1 MVARIR
7 SLFSLSIIVRAYF
20 VKNSCCHCYCYCS
33 RLRHLRW
40 QHLRRGSSS
49 ISSARSI
56 PVIIS
61 DLYTATNVILSS
73 SAHENHEPTSTTAA
87 DYATVQLLSTKERQQ
102 IDQLVQKRSI
112 SRWNGEYDAADE
124 IRCSIDDIRIFIPL
138 SRILQEVEDQNQLES
153 FSNIMMHHEGEVVG
167 IEYKVMVTDIP
178 RTGGGGSYWELIPI
192 HNEQLNDIIDHDN
205 KNDNILQLAH
215 AALGMTVSASER
227 GVEVDKATMNN
238 LICRTMDRL
247 QALKQ
252 RKALSAFLPGASAA
266 STAGE
271 LHGRKAADAI
281 LWFALAGY
289 YTSRDH
295 ENSVGAELYNDLVHI
310 VTEELQRFGMN
321 SSCRA
326 KDVLHIVER
335 VAMAGI
341 RGAATH
347 RLYRVAAECLD
358 VKLEKYAT
366 FSDSD
371 VRDQV
376 STNTDTDADVIL
388 NADEKDGS
396 IDYDGIIRSLRD
408 SSFGLHSDR
417 SLLGL
422 WRFSTRQR
430 KQRAFFKNAARHFDG
445 NYQVDELTLDDTL
458 VSKQY
463 DWSTMFKD
471 PSRPLV
477 VDVGCGMGVS
487 LLGLASTQRIYDR
500 DEMHID
506 WSKCNFIGVDLSQ
519 LAIGYANSVCARWGM
534 SDILNFIVDSAENC
548 LVKITASYPGRVELI
563 MLQFPTPYR
572 FPSITNDYVEDS
584 SSNIATSIG
593 YNTQLP
599 EGSESDDFMV
609 TEKLLAQ
616 IHAILTKQE
625 GRLLIQSNCE
635 DVAVHMRSSS
645 TKVGFQSITVS
656 NPVTSL
662 ACVTQRARR
671 WTEIGGERAI
681 GRVWSQQPL
690 LPVGGRT
697 ETEVACILDG
707 KPVHR
712 CLLRATTTNKLLS
725 KP

>member
-20 VKNSCCHCYCYCS
+20 VKNSCCHCYCS
-33 RLRHLRW
+33 RLRHHRW
-40 QHLRRGSSS
+40 QHPRRGTSS

-56 PVIIS
+56 PVIVS
-61 DLYTATNVILSS
+61 DLYTATNAVLSS
-73 SAHENHEPTSTTAA
+73 SAHENHEPTSKTAA
-87 DYATVQLLSTKERQQ
+87 DYATVQLLSTEERQQ

-124 IRCSIDDIRIFIPL
+124 IRCSIDEIRIFIPL
-138 SRILQEVEDQNQLES
+138 SSILRAVEDRNQLEY
-153 FSNIMMHHEGEVVG
+153 FSDSMMHNEDAG

-178 RTGGGGSYWELIPI
+178 RADGGGSHWELIPI
-192 HNEQLNDIIDHDN
+192 HNQQLIDIIDHDK

-215 AALGMTVSASER
+215 AALGMAVSASER
-227 GVEVDKATMNN
+227 GMEVDEATMNN
-238 LICRTMDRL
+238 LICRAMDRL
-247 QALKQ
+247 QALKEM
-252 RKALSAFLPGASAA
+252 KALSAFLPGASAA
-266 STAGE
+266 SNAGE

-289 YTSRDH
+289 FTSSDH
-295 ENSVGAELYNDLVHI
+295 ENGVGAELYNALVHI
-310 VTEELQRFGMN
+310 ATEELQRFGMN

-341 RGAATH
+341 RGASSH
-347 RLYRVAAECLD
+347 KLYRVAAECLD
-358 VKLEKYAT
+358 VKLEKYAA
-366 FSDSD
+366 FGDSD
-371 VRDQV
+371 VRVQL
-376 STNTDTDADVIL
+376 STKADTDVDTIL
-388 NADEKDGS
+388 TADEKDGS
-396 IDYDGIIRSLRD
+396 IDYDSIIQSLRD

-445 NYQVDELTLDDTL
+445 TYQVDELTLDDTR

-463 DWSTMFKD
+463 DWPTMFKD

-500 DEMHID
+500 DELHID
-506 WSKCNFIGVDLSQ
+506 WSKCNFIGVDLSR
-519 LAIGYANSVCARWGM
+519 LAVGYANSVCARWGLEN
-534 SDILNFIVDSAENC
+534 ILNFIVDSAENC

-572 FPSITNDYVEDS
+572 FPSITNDDEEDV
-584 SSNIATSIG
+584 SSNNATSIG
-593 YNTQLP
+593 CNTQLP
-599 EGSESDDFMV
+599 EGSESTDFMV

-616 IHAILTKQE
+616 IHAILSKHE

-635 DVAVHMRSSS
+635 DVAVHMRNSS
-645 TKVGFQSITVS
+645 TKVGFQSITVRH
-656 NPVTSL
+656 PVTSL

-681 GRVWSQQPL
+681 GGVWNQQPL
-690 LPVGGRT
+690 LPLGGRT

-712 CLLRATTTNKLLS
+712 CLLRA
-725 KP
+725 